1 MMEIQMILKWLG
13 MGLGGFVI
21 VVACIMLV
29 AVFATVGRPRK

>member
-1 MMEIQMILKWLG
+1 MNEIQIMLKWLG

-29 AVFATVGRPRK
+29 AVFTTVGRDRK

>member
-1 MMEIQMILKWLG
+1 MMEIQTILQWLG

-29 AVFATVGRPRK
+29 AVFAAVGRDRK